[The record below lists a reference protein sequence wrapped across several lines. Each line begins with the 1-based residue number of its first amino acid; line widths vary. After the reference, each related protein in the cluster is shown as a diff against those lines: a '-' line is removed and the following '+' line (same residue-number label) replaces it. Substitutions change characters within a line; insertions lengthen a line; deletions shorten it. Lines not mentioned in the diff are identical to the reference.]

1 MNKQNKD
8 TATNT
13 EIKDMKVDL
22 KGKAYLM
29 KLKIPAIKKIQVSW
43 KAVKLIHKVT
53 TLPDCLSKHY
63 ANAHQVHS
71 S

>member
-29 KLKIPAIKKIQVSW
+29 KLKIPAIKKIQVS
-43 KAVKLIHKVT
+43 
-53 TLPDCLSKHY
+53 
-63 ANAHQVHS
+63 
-71 S
+71 